1 MKMEPD
7 ATEKPLHCFASKNEP
22 KIVKVGT
29 RSVFDVEFTGIESK
43 GKSGKAK
50 GENQK
55 AKGKNQKAKI
65 ESRCT
70 LPLFLI
76 FAFCPLP
83 FDFYGCLASGVTRS
97 MLALRS
103 ALL

>member
-55 AKGKNQKAKI
+55 AKGKNRI
-65 ESRCT
+65 
-70 LPLFLI
+70 PLHTSSI
-76 FAFCPLP
+76 FDFCLLP